1 MRERIK
7 HVIRRAQFAAAGA
20 AIGGGLGGIV
30 GKNAA
35 STGAGFGALIGATI
49 AEKMG
54 PVDAVKERLDRG
66 REAADEAA
74 GEVAD

>member
-20 AIGGGLGGIV
+20 AIGGGLGGLV
-30 GKNAA
+30 GRNAA
-35 STGAGFGALIGATI
+35 STGAGFGALIGATV

-54 PVDAVKERLDRG
+54 PVDAMKERLDRG
-66 REAADEAA
+66 GDDAEA
-74 GEVAD
+74 VAE

>member
-20 AIGGGLGGIV
+20 AIGGGLGGLI
-30 GKNAA
+30 GRNAA

-54 PVDAVKERLDRG
+54 PVDAMKQRFDRG
-66 REAADEAA
+66 DDAEA
-74 GEVAD
+74 VAE

>member
-20 AIGGGLGGIV
+20 AIGGGIGGLV
-30 GKNAA
+30 GRNAA
-35 STGAGFGALIGATI
+35 STGAGFGALIGATV

-54 PVDAVKERLDRG
+54 PVDAMKERLDRRG
-66 REAADEAA
+66 DDDAEA
-74 GEVAD
+74 VAE